1 MNEIN
6 THRKTFRHLRHP
18 LWRRRR
24 LKFCSRNA
32 RKIFTDTQRRRR
44 RFIDFNSQLKY
55 KPHPNTLTEWKI
67 LSHRYVSINLFGS
80 GDMRCN
86 PNETFEVFNVI

>member
-1 MNEIN
+1 MFHCKYTVAFHCVRILSGVF
-6 THRKTFRHLRHP
+6 HFTF
-18 LWRRRR
+18 
-24 LKFCSRNA
+24 SRM
-32 RKIFTDTQRRRR
+32 KG
-44 RFIDFNSQLKY
+44 FIDFNSQLKY